1 MKKVNLSG
9 PRMPPARG
17 IRVDGVMDRLQSRR
31 LILCVWGYLSV
42 NLLIVHLDEEGKA
55 SYNAY
60 SKVAVKAF
68 PTAEWKVH
76 VG

>member
-31 LILCVWGYLSV
+31 LILCVCGYLSV
-42 NLLIVHLDEEGKA
+42 NLLIVHLMKKEKHLIML
-55 SYNAY
+55 
-60 SKVAVKAF
+60 
-68 PTAEWKVH
+68 TAKSQ
-76 VG
+76 

>member
-31 LILCVWGYLSV
+31 LILCVGGYLSV
-42 NLLIVHLDEEGKA
+42 NLLIVHLDEEGKHLIML
-55 SYNAY
+55 
-60 SKVAVKAF
+60 
-68 PTAEWKVH
+68 TAKSQ
-76 VG
+76 